1 MLKWYSSGPITPAEQ
16 NKQHIW
22 AQLFKT
28 NNVVSKRFVKI
39 SNMNMTNTLLFFV
52 DKMYDYYTEFKVFV
66 SQLYRSASKIILS
79 LNVEK

>member
-16 NKQHIW
+16 KKKHIW
-22 AQLFKT
+22 AQLFKS

-52 DKMYDYYTEFKVFV
+52 DKMYNCYTEFKVFV

-79 LNVEK
+79 INVEK